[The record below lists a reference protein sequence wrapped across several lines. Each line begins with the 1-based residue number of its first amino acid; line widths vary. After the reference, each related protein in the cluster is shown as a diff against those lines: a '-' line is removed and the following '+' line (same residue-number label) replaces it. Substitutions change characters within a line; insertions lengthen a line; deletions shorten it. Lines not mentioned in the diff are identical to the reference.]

1 MSREVDERILSMR
14 FDNDQFEKGVK
25 ETIKL
30 LDEFE
35 KELKFEGAEEGLKNV
50 AKAADKVDLSNL
62 AESASVIE
70 VKFSMMSIAVITAIS
85 NIVTSAQE
93 AGTRL
98 VKALSVDQINA
109 GFGKY
114 TQKTASVQTIM
125 NATGKSVEEVTAAL
139 AKLQWFSDETSYSF
153 VDMTSNVGKFT
164 SAGVELNTAI
174 SAMQGIANAAADAGS
189 TTVEASRAM
198 YNFSQAL
205 AKGYVQLIDWKSIE
219 NANMAT
225 LTFKQTIIDSAVAMG
240 TLTEAENGYVVT
252 GTNATVTAANFNE
265 ELKQGWFTT
274 EVLLDA
280 LGKYSQYSD
289 AIYDV
294 SDAFDTCADAIAAT
308 SAEGMELGQRAFLAA
323 QQAKTFTEAIDATKD
338 AVSSGW
344 MESFEIIFGN
354 FNESVELWTAFTNT
368 LWDVFASGAESRN
381 DLLRSGLATG
391 WNQLLNDYITDASSL
406 KSIITSTAKEQGVAI
421 DELIK
426 EAGSFEKSLKAGWLT
441 ADLLS
446 DSLDNII
453 NEFQTLPDAELKAKG
468 YTEET
473 VKSIVK
479 LKKAMDDGSVSA
491 EELAES
497 IAKQS
502 GRENI
507 IEGISNAYQALLS
520 IVVPV
525 KNAINNIFPPMTAER
540 LYELTE
546 RFKNFTAQ
554 MGLSEDAAHGLQ
566 VIIQDLLVPFRILWE
581 VIKAG
586 TKVAGTFIYLIF
598 NIADALVA
606 LRVGGGPIPDLLKRI
621 FGEERYAR
629 LAEALSKIVS
639 NISKDFK
646 ALRGYAKDFLKGVT
660 NFTGANTILKSIL
673 NVAKEFGG
681 TVMDGVIFVLE
692 KIAAFNLS
700 DFASAISS
708 GISST
713 IEYFKAFFSSVIDF
727 RSMAEKL
734 KEWFSKISD
743 SSKSFGER
751 IKQLGRDLL
760 DFVKSIDPASI
771 AVAAFGILLIAFA
784 TKLINLMSI
793 IEATLSGVKT
803 LVTGITSI
811 TKVVNKMLFS
821 STLKELATSVTIL
834 AGALVILAA
843 VDSDKLWSSLGA
855 VVILFGMVVGAL
867 ELLSLTLGKNKQ
879 MTDNAFKLTSGVL
892 EIAGAIALLAMSLA
906 VIKNINLAEV
916 ADGLIAIGG
925 LLVAMYAF
933 MRAVNTIK
941 TENIAKTAVY
951 VVAFGASLILMVKGI
966 QKLAT
971 IDYTGIKNNV
981 GVIVTL
987 LLSLS
992 VIAAIAKGISFS
1004 GGAGVIALAGALVLL
1019 ASVLQKL
1026 AGTDMGYLLTGIT
1039 KFMPILAALF
1049 AIMLMIRVGG
1059 HDVLGAGIMILA
1071 LGVSMEMLV
1080 TVIKKLS
1087 GLSLTDISNA
1097 AIAVIAVGVVI
1108 AGVLKVINGA
1118 NDAYKGVVR
1127 LGVFAIALSA
1137 SILVLSVAIDY
1148 LSKLSLSG
1156 IAKGTAAVVAVMG
1169 MFALILAA
1177 TKNAQKVTATVI
1189 AMSITIGALMI
1200 SIALLSGMDS
1210 ARLLKSVSAISA
1222 VLLALSFVFAALKN
1236 IKMTSALGQAIGI
1249 GLVLAAIVSALV
1261 TIEGLKLES
1270 VLANAKALSLVVLSI
1285 GAILLAM
1292 STLNSV
1298 SAVTSGKAKVW
1309 GSIKSTIAAIIP
1321 VIGIMVVAV
1330 VALAALKA
1338 LNIDAS
1344 VETVGSLILLISA
1357 LAGAAML
1364 MNLTSKNLDIK
1375 SAGGVFIELIGLGIS
1390 AAGALWIIKDV
1401 DGATEKAAALSRL
1414 ILTLGATASVT
1425 VLAASAFGGVGN
1437 QLGAIAV
1444 TALEIIALGVTASF
1458 ALKELDGVDAT
1469 IEKAGALSLVIV
1481 ALGATAA
1488 IMSAFKVDPGAVL
1501 SGIAAVG
1508 ELAFAIAVV
1517 VGIIASIA
1525 AAIGYL
1531 DQNGTLKTAI
1541 DNGMATLSA
1550 IVEGLG
1556 KMIGSFITGIG
1567 EGVTSGLPQMGD
1579 DIGAFGEGLKKFFD
1593 AFDGVDTAAAV
1604 GAVGAIVELLIGN
1617 TGNNIL
1623 KRLNSIF
1630 GGENT
1635 SLEDLVGDLNAFGE
1649 GFVTFASTIDQIS
1662 DTSVSK
1668 METMVDLI
1676 SALTEAT
1683 PETGGILSFFKGHK
1697 KDLATFGEDLEAF
1710 GKAFIQFY
1718 IAISQ
1723 DGITYDETI
1732 VDSVK
1737 NMGLTMAG
1745 LNESLPNTGGILQD
1759 WLGSPDLGNFGT
1771 SLAQFGLGF
1780 RTFYNIVKDMDVNTK
1795 LISTITNAADGFA
1808 KVNDKL
1814 PATGGVLQDWIG
1826 SPSLATWGADLVTFG
1841 TMFVNFYDTIKDL
1854 SIDDGKVKSVA
1865 NAADCLAALNDHLPE
1880 TGGVFEKWFGSNQ
1893 TIGDFGS
1900 DLQKFGSGFRAFYTT
1915 IQSFAVGDDVSSA
1928 VDGMLELIDGV
1939 SQGLT
1944 ELDKNDVWGYTKFN
1958 DFGEGLRS
1966 FGQGLNAFYSAITS
1980 FDSFDRLGI
1989 NPIQKLQNGGESL
2002 IEALVTGIDNKVFD
2016 LKLAGSR
2023 AVIGFSEG
2031 IDSAVSESNFTA
2043 FIDEFLNYI
2052 GVTLGTEFG
2061 NSMKMK
2067 NHSWRAV
2074 LGFAEGIDAGIPEVE
2089 ASMQNL
2095 TDTVLDKLY
2104 SNLGINSPSTKF
2116 LEAANYCIQG
2126 FVLGIKNN
2134 SDQAYSGV
2142 STLTAGILNQFRKD
2156 FKINSPS
2163 VVMRDEVGRYL
2174 VDGIAEGIESNMSA
2188 IDAAKTMA
2196 SNIVSAF
2203 RDEFDKFTLDM
2214 TTFDL
2219 EYQLWEAYN
2228 PDATSDQIAQKK
2240 LEMLANKMTAQ
2251 AEKVNLAEAQ
2261 YKATLQALGEN
2272 SEETQT
2278 AYNTYLQESL
2288 SMAQFAN
2295 QMQELQKQLYDSTGS
2310 TYTKQNAKA
2319 FIDEYKDTLLENGFT
2334 EEEIARYLAQ
2344 HEADVDANVL
2354 VGTSVMDIVD
2364 KYMAQSSVALAEYGN
2379 GVEVILDTTLADVM
2393 ANAATSAGTSSST
2406 TSAFY
2411 SSGAAAGNAFT
2422 EGVEETTKSGLGGLF
2437 DSLMSGD
2444 KSLKDIA
2451 GEGMSAIGEYSSG
2464 NLVTGIINGISNA
2477 GETLSNAGKSV
2488 VDWFNGGVTEE
2499 AEINSPSKLMYRN
2512 GAYLIQGLANGIED
2526 NTPLVTDA
2534 FDGTFLTITDTI
2546 DNMDR
2551 DALGT
2556 TLNDL
2561 IFNGSK
2567 AFSQT
2572 DTKWSRY
2579 GGSLVTSIKDG
2590 MVDNKNLLIDS
2601 GTTIA
2606 YAIIDTYLDAFEMDD
2621 IMSTSEVF
2629 YQIGASIAQSMNK
2642 GLLENLDPMLGGIGT
2657 ALGHFSESSSTP
2669 SSYGYG
2675 NAEVKAVIS
2684 PVIDSE
2690 ALSKTGEEIKDFY
2703 DTVLRFDSN
2712 GNFVPYGYSG
2722 GSTGGFTKTSKTST
2736 AVSRRNDE
2744 MLMRIYE
2751 AIVDD
2756 RDPKDPSND
2765 KSSSE
2770 YNYTFNQYN
2779 TSPKALSES
2788 EIYRQTGNLFSRVK
2802 EVGQ

>member
-25 ETIKL
+25 ATIQL
-30 LDEFE
+30 LDKFE
-35 KELKFEGAEEGLKNV
+35 KQLKFEGAEEGLKNV
-50 AKAADKVDLSNL
+50 SKAAEKVDLSKL

-70 VKFSMMSIAVITAIS
+70 VKFSMMSVAVITAIS

-109 GFGKY
+109 GFDKY
-114 TQKTASVQTIM
+114 TQKTAAVQTIM

-164 SAGVELNTAI
+164 SAGIKLNTAI

-189 TTVEASRAM
+189 TSAEASRAM

-240 TLTEAENGYVVT
+240 TLTEAENGYIVT

-368 LWDVFASGAESRN
+368 LWDVFASGAENRN
-381 DLLRSGLATG
+381 ELLRGALSTG
-391 WNQLLNDYITDASSL
+391 WNQLLSDYISDAGSL
-406 KSIITSTAKEQGVAI
+406 KDIIISTAKEQDIAI
-421 DELIK
+421 DDLI
-426 EAGSFEKSLKAGWLT
+426 ESSGSFEKSLKEGWLT

-453 NEFQTLPDAELKAKG
+453 NEFQTLSDEELRSKG

-473 VKSIVK
+473 VKSIAK
-479 LKKAMDDGSVSA
+479 LKKAMDDGSISA
-491 EELAES
+491 EDLAES

-525 KNAINNIFPPMTAER
+525 KEAINNIFPPMTAER

-546 RFKNFTAQ
+546 RFKNFTSQ
-554 MGLSEDAAHGLQ
+554 MGLSEDAAEGLKEI
-566 VIIQDLLVPFRILWE
+566 VQDLLIPFKAIFDL
-581 VIKAG
+581 IKTG
-586 TKVAGTFIYLIF
+586 TRLFIGLIRNIF
-598 NIADALVA
+598 SIADALLA
-606 LRVGGGPIPDLLKRI
+606 LRVGGGPIPELMKKI
-621 FGEERYAR
+621 FGEDRYIR
-629 LAEALSKIVS
+629 LTSVLSKLIENVS
-639 NISKDFK
+639 NGLSNIKNGFLDLGSSIKESEGAQTLLSGLYSLLSSIGSIVLDGVIGFFEFLSSVDMSESVNSITSLLGFLLKIIAKAASYIISF
-646 ALRGYAKDFLKGVT
+646 AETLI
-660 NFTGANTILKSIL
+660 TGAN
-673 NVAKEFGG
+673 
-681 TVMDGVIFVLE
+681 
-692 KIAAFNLS
+692 
-700 DFASAISS
+700 
-708 GISST
+708 
-713 IEYFKAFFSSVIDF
+713 
-727 RSMAEKL
+727 
-734 KEWFSKISD
+734 
-743 SSKSFGER
+743 
-751 IKQLGRDLL
+751 
-760 DFVKSIDPASI
+760 SI
-771 AVAAFGILLIAFA
+771 ATFAGSIFKLGESESIFTKIGSGLSYLLGAILGFINGIGPIGIA
-784 TKLINLMSI
+784 I
-793 IEATLSGVKT
+793 
-803 LVTGITSI
+803 
-811 TKVVNKMLFS
+811 
-821 STLKELATSVTIL
+821 
-834 AGALVILAA
+834 GALVIIIASFAAKILYTIYSVSQLISSVTEIFWAFSSLLRTISFSVIAGALLQVSVAIGILVASVNSLAQLDTKTLL
-843 VDSDKLWSSLGA
+843 VSLGA
-855 VVILFGMVVGAL
+855 VVALMLSLVGVF
-867 ELLSLTLGKNKQ
+867 ELLANTIGKNKK
-879 MTDNAFKLTSGVL
+879 MSNNMIKISASMVAFSAAIGILSMSLRSMSELSLSDIGKGLLSIVGFIGSIIAFAIVIQKIKIKNFTKIASYLISFSASIALVAVSLRAISGMNYGEILTGLASIVTIIGVMAVIGKLSSKVNL
-892 EIAGAIALLAMSLA
+892 SAGAGILAMTLSLFLIISVLKKLSKEDPADLIKGLINYIPVFTVLVSLFAATNLAGKKAISSTIFILGISVAMTLIASAIKKMSAISIAELAGASAVLVSLAGVFALLLYVIKAIGMKKSVLKNLSAIGLMAIELSAAALLMSVALKSLGKLDTASLVKGTLAITAITAVFALVVAASKGATKAKTSAVAIGIALLA
-906 VIKNINLAEV
+906 
-916 ADGLIAIGG
+916 
-925 LLVAMYAF
+925 
-933 MRAVNTIK
+933 
-941 TENIAKTAVY
+941 
-951 VVAFGASLILMVKGI
+951 
-966 QKLAT
+966 
-971 IDYTGIKNNV
+971 
-981 GVIVTL
+981 
-987 LLSLS
+987 
-992 VIAAIAKGISFS
+992 
-1004 GGAGVIALAGALVLL
+1004 
-1019 ASVLQKL
+1019 
-1026 AGTDMGYLLTGIT
+1026 
-1039 KFMPILAALF
+1039 
-1049 AIMLMIRVGG
+1049 
-1059 HDVLGAGIMILA
+1059 
-1071 LGVSMEMLV
+1071 
-1080 TVIKKLS
+1080 
-1087 GLSLTDISNA
+1087 
-1097 AIAVIAVGVVI
+1097 
-1108 AGVLKVINGA
+1108 
-1118 NDAYKGVVR
+1118 
-1127 LGVFAIALSA
+1127 LSA
-1137 SILVLSVAIDY
+1137 SVIMLAKVDGTKLISSAASLTLILGSI
-1148 LSKLSLSG
+1148 
-1156 IAKGTAAVVAVMG
+1156 VVA
-1169 MFALILAA
+1169 L
-1177 TKNAQKVTATVI
+1177 KVLQGVK
-1189 AMSITIGALMI
+1189 IG
-1200 SIALLSGMDS
+1200 
-1210 ARLLKSVSAISA
+1210 
-1222 VLLALSFVFAALKN
+1222 
-1236 IKMTSALGQAIGI
+1236 SALGQAVII
-1249 GLVLAAIVSALV
+1249 GLILTSL
-1261 TIEGLKLES
+1261 IE
-1270 VLANAKALSLVVLSI
+1270 ALVVLQTVNVDGLI
-1285 GAILLAM
+1285 EKAATIAIL
-1292 STLNSV
+1292 
-1298 SAVTSGKAKVW
+1298 
-1309 GSIKSTIAAIIP
+1309 
-1321 VIGIMVVAV
+1321 
-1330 VALAALKA
+1330 
-1338 LNIDAS
+1338 
-1344 VETVGSLILLISA
+1344 VGSLSAIVLLISKFKSLETAGSSIKNIKSSISTTVAVLIPAIAMIA
-1357 LAGAAML
+1357 LAIGSLYFIKDIDISIEKVGA
-1364 MNLTSKNLDIK
+1364 I
-1375 SAGGVFIELIGLGIS
+1375 IGLI
-1390 AAGALWIIKDV
+1390 
-1401 DGATEKAAALSRL
+1401 
-1414 ILTLGATASVT
+1414 T
-1425 VLAASAFGGVGN
+1425 VLGGFSIALLALAKSNTSIDFASIGLFILSMIGVG
-1437 QLGAIAV
+1437 V
-1444 TALEIIALGVTASF
+1444 SAS
-1458 ALKELDGVDAT
+1458 LSLLMLNNVDNA
-1469 IEKAGALSLVIV
+1469 IEKAGALSLLIV
-1481 ALGATAA
+1481 ALSGAA
-1488 IMSAFKVDPGAVL
+1488 IALSVFKVDSYAVRAGVSAILKLAGGIAIIVGVAGLIAGVIGALDKNGKITDSINRGMEVL
-1501 SGIAAVG
+1501 S
-1508 ELAFAIAVV
+1508 
-1517 VGIIASIA
+1517 SI
-1525 AAIGYL
+1525 
-1531 DQNGTLKTAI
+1531 TT
-1541 DNGMATLSA
+1541 
-1550 IVEGLG
+1550 GLG
-1556 KMIGSFITGIG
+1556 NAISSFVAGFGLGLTSTLPQIG
-1567 EGVTSGLPQMGD
+1567 ENIGKFGD
-1579 DIGAFGEGLKKFFD
+1579 NIQPFFS
-1593 AFDGVDTAAAV
+1593 AFDGVDGNSVLSGVAAL
-1604 GAVGAIVELLIGN
+1604 VECILGLSAN
-1617 TGNNIL
+1617 DFLTGINNFL
-1623 KRLNSIF
+1623 GFGSSSI
-1630 GGENT
+1630 
-1635 SLEDLVGDLNAFGE
+1635 
-1649 GFVTFASTIDQIS
+1649 
-1662 DTSVSK
+1662 
-1668 METMVDLI
+1668 VDLGNQLMEFGPI
-1676 SALTEAT
+1676 FMDFADSVQDIDPNTLDKIDTITKIVSSLSEAIPNT
-1683 PETGGILSFFKGHK
+1683 NGIMEFFTGSM
-1697 KDLATFGEDLEAF
+1697 DMEAF
-1710 GKAFIQFY
+1710 GKGLVDFASGFIDFY
-1718 IAISQ
+1718 N
-1723 DGITYDETI
+1723 T
-1732 VDSVK
+1732 
-1737 NMGLTMAG
+1737 LTSNGDIDVEFIDTVTNAASSLAA
-1745 LNESLPNTGGILQD
+1745 LNTSLPKTGGKLQDWIGVASLETFGSNLSAFASGFTGFYKTIKDLDVDNALVSNVTNAAKGFADVNSNLPSTGGKLQD
-1759 WLGSPDLGNFGT
+1759 WLGSPSLSAFGEE
-1771 SLAQFGLGF
+1771 
-1780 RTFYNIVKDMDVNTK
+1780 
-1795 LISTITNAADGFA
+1795 
-1808 KVNDKL
+1808 
-1814 PATGGVLQDWIG
+1814 
-1826 SPSLATWGADLVTFG
+1826 LVTFG
-1841 TMFVNFYDTIKDL
+1841 TAFVDFYESIKTLNVD
-1854 SIDDGKVKSVA
+1854 SGKVESVA
-1865 NAADCLAALNDHLPE
+1865 NAADCISALNSHLPE
-1880 TGGVFEKWFGSNQ
+1880 TGGIFEKWFGNNQ

-1900 DLQKFGSGFRAFYTT
+1900 DLQKFGSGFHAFYVS
-1915 IQSFAVGDDVSSA
+1915 IEKFAGGADVSSA
-1928 VDGMLELIDGV
+1928 VNGMLELIDGV

-1944 ELDKNDVWGYTKFN
+1944 ELDKNDIWGYVKFE

-1966 FGQGLNAFYSAITS
+1966 FAQGLNSFYSAITS
-1980 FDSFDRLGI
+1980 FDSFDRLGL

-2002 IEALVTGIDNKVFD
+2002 ISALVAGIDSKVED
-2016 LKLAGSR
+2016 LKLSGSR

-2089 ASMQNL
+2089 TSMQNL

-2104 SNLGINSPSTKF
+2104 FNLGINSPSTKF

-2134 SDQAYSGV
+2134 SNQAYSGV

-2344 HEADVDANVL
+2344 HEADVDANIL

-2364 KYMAQSSVALAEYGN
+2364 KYMAQSSVGLAEYGN
-2379 GVEVILDTTLADVM
+2379 GVEVILDTTLADAM

-2411 SSGAAAGNAFT
+2411 SSGAADAQSYIEGYEEAVSGTDFSKMWEEAFGIQDNSGVYEKGVYTGNAT
-2422 EGVEETTKSGLGGLF
+2422 VDGVIDALANKVKPVY
-2437 DSLMSGD
+2437 D
-2444 KSLKDIA
+2444 
-2451 GEGMSAIGEYSSG
+2451 
-2464 NLVTGIINGISNA
+2464 
-2477 GETLSNAGKSV
+2477 AGKTLAGAA
-2488 VDWFNGGVTEE
+2488 DEGFRDG
-2499 AEINSPSKLMYRN
+2499 AEIQSPSKLMYRN

-2546 DNMDR
+2546 DNIDR

-2606 YAIIDTYLDAFEMDD
+2606 YTIIDTYLDAFEMDD